1 MNPRPATPHRVCR
14 TIRILGAAAVL
25 AGAASGCTGSPAPP
39 PSAPP
44 SGSSPASISPST
56 ASPGSTTGP
65 PHGGPPGSPTASTP
79 GSSPPGGTPGSTA
92 QPTPPMPGQATA
104 GQAPGIPQG
113 PADIPSIVSNVQPS
127 VVTIFT
133 NGGLGSGVVYSADGL
148 ILTNEHVVRGYT
160 DVEVAFADGR
170 RVAGTVRATDAISDL
185 ALVEAKRTGLPVAKF
200 QSELPRIGELAV
212 VIGSPLGFEN
222 TATAGI
228 ISGLHREIPGSAA
241 SSQSLVDLIQTDA
254 AISPGNSGGALVNG
268 RGEVIGI
275 SEAYIPPQT
284 GAVALGFAIPAA
296 TAVKVADQLRE
307 DGTADHAF
315 IGLTLGDIT
324 PQIAERLGLPD
335 TRGALALA
343 VPDGG
348 PAAKAGIRP
357 GDVLVKLDGEEL
369 ASPEDL
375 LAALR
380 TRSPGQTVTVEFR
393 RGTATQEVKVQLV
406 SRASQVG

>member
-1 MNPRPATPHRVCR
+1 MSPRPATCHRAHPML
-14 TIRILGAAAVL
+14 RILGVAAVL
-25 AGAASGCTGSPAPP
+25 AGTVSGCTGSPAPP
-39 PSAPP
+39 PSSPP
-44 SGSSPASISPST
+44 TSTSAT
-56 ASPGSTTGP
+56 ASPDSTHGSPGSS
-65 PHGGPPGSPTASTP
+65 PGSPT
-79 GSSPPGGTPGSTA
+79 GGATAAKPATA
-92 QPTPPMPGQATA
+92 QPTA
-104 GQAPGIPQG
+104 GKAAPGIPQG

-133 NGGLGSGVVYSADGL
+133 NGGLGSGVVYSEDGL
-148 ILTNEHVVRGYT
+148 ILTNEHVVRGNA

-200 QSELPRIGELAV
+200 QTELPRIGELAV

-275 SEAYIPPQT
+275 SEAYIPPQA

-296 TAVKVADQLRE
+296 TAVKVADQLRA
-307 DGTADHAF
+307 DGTADHSF
-315 IGLTLGDIT
+315 IGLTLGEIT

-335 TRGALALA
+335 TRGALALS

-380 TRSPGQTVTVEFR
+380 SRSPGQTVTVEFR
-393 RGTATQEVKVQLV
+393 RGTETQEVKVELV
-406 SRASQVG
+406 SRASQAG

>member
-14 TIRILGAAAVL
+14 TIRVLGAAAVL
-25 AGAASGCTGSPAPP
+25 AGAASGCTGNPAPP
-39 PSAPP
+39 SITPP
-44 SGSSPASISPST
+44 SGSST
-56 ASPGSTTGP
+56 ASVSPGATSGAP
-65 PHGGPPGSPTASTP
+65 NGAAPGSPSASTP
-79 GSSPPGGTPGSTA
+79 GSPSTTGGTA
-92 QPTPPMPGQATA
+92 QPTPTPGQATA
-104 GQAPGIPQG
+104 GQAPGVPQG

-275 SEAYIPPQT
+275 SEAYIPPQS

-315 IGLTLGDIT
+315 IGLTLGEIT

-380 TRSPGQTVTVEFR
+380 ARSPGQTVTVEFR